1 MTSLPNTPPPPA
13 ARAQRAW
20 GYALVF
26 LLLIAGLRGATLV
39 GHDPMV
45 GLANNYD
52 MIRVQACI
60 DAYPVRGADVPPAA
74 NSWQAPISRYTFVEG
89 VGAPCFFTSEALFAL
104 VAKPLLVALAEA
116 SGDDSFPLQAIGWIK
131 FGLLLGLGVLVS
143 TVLARRGRPFE
154 AVVNAAMVALVLLDP
169 GVTIYL
175 NALYAESAAV
185 IFAYAALA
193 AIYLHLD
200 HARPPGIWL
209 VLAAMGLFLATI
221 SKLQHVVLGLIVLVA
236 LLLVAAMTSQRIS
249 PRLLAAV
256 GAAAVLGAGA
266 QLIHLNATSTET
278 IARANIT
285 NTVLEAVL
293 GSSADPQRTASR
305 LGLPPHCA
313 DAAGKNWFAP
323 GMETAHPCPEV
334 FALSRASIV
343 TLAFL
348 EPRTVL
354 AVFASGVERAR
365 PWVPAY
371 LGKVEGGTQAPL
383 PGSIPTLSSA
393 LDRLPWPLFAALVL
407 APLPLTVLLLMWR
420 PRELPTAAAFAL
432 TFSAIYPP
440 LALATVAFGDG
451 FADTAKQFHLGMTVM
466 LCFWLVLAGVVLGRR
481 GLLQR

>member
-1 MTSLPNTPPPPA
+1 VISGPNTPPPPA
-13 ARAQRAW
+13 ALAQRAW

-39 GHDPMV
+39 GHDPMI

-52 MIRVQACI
+52 MVRVQACI

-89 VGAPCFFTSEALFAL
+89 VGAPCFFTSEALIAFA
-104 VAKPLLVALAEA
+104 AKPLLVALAAA

-131 FGLLLGLGVLVS
+131 LVLLLGLGVMVS
-143 TVLARRGRPFE
+143 TVLAVRGRPF
-154 AVVNAAMVALVLLDP
+154 AAIVNATLVALVLADP
-169 GVTIYL
+169 GVTVYF

-200 HARPPGIWL
+200 HARASGIWL
-209 VLAAMGLFLATI
+209 ALAATGLFLATV
-221 SKLQHVVLGLIVLVA
+221 SKLQHVVLGLIVLIA
-236 LLLVAAMTSQRIS
+236 LLLAAVVTSRRT
-249 PRLLAAV
+249 PRRLLAAV
-256 GAAAVLGAGA
+256 AAAATLGAMA
-266 QLIHLNATSTET
+266 QMVHLNAPSTET

-293 GSSADPQRTASR
+293 GSSADPHRTASR

-343 TLAFL
+343 SLAFL

-432 TFSAIYPP
+432 TFGAIYPP
-440 LALATVAFGDG
+440 LALATVVFGDG

-466 LCFWLVLAGVVLGRR
+466 LCFWLVLASVVLGRR
-481 GLLQR
+481 SVARG